1 MNQFAIREDSA
12 WAQIASPQE
21 PEFAYVRF
29 IWLFE
34 VLKGSF
40 AGIHSFGANASK
52 GILGTIFH
60 LIKYIDTKNT
70 LS

>member
-1 MNQFAIREDSA
+1 MNQFSIGEDSA
-12 WAQIASPQE
+12 WAQFASPQE

-34 VLKGSF
+34 VLKDSF
-40 AGIHSFGANASK
+40 AGIHSKRVNASK